1 MFKPSNHIFV
11 DNVFKSSIFNN
22 SVAMSLNKASGR
34 KAEAVESVA
43 SEADIRKRLV
53 SLYRDS
59 GSNTD
64 LRTSSLEHSVAGV
77 RYREGMVKHL
87 LKLGD
92 TESATK
98 IRNETIQILLEKST
112 APENEVIEIMK
123 HMLASE
129 ADVKKERTL
138 MEAEFTARRQAAKAI
153 NDEYAK
159 ASMKLNEVDKNSKEA
174 EEIQAN
180 INRLKSDYQQNAVE
194 ANKINNSLQLLSQQ
208 EQSGSERLNS
218 VGTEA
223 ISYKLGA
230 ANLMMAQNDFD
241 SAFNL
246 ATGTIKRFHGAGIY
260 GLVENILE
268 EVITASANAAAT
280 MMSEGKQ
287 DEAVRILELGIKST
301 MEVAASIDSAIK
313 SASADPTLADLS
325 IAMKVAAANLTAEA
339 GEIEKARSM
348 LNSWATEYEKAGM
361 IDKAINL
368 LELDLYLSGA
378 ERSNPF
384 AKAARRM

>member
-1 MFKPSNHIFV
+1 
-11 DNVFKSSIFNN
+11 
-22 SVAMSLNKASGR
+22 MSLNKASGR
-34 KAEAVESVA
+34 KADAVESVA
-43 SEADIRKRLV
+43 GEADIRKRLV

-92 TESATK
+92 AESATK
-98 IRNETIQILLEKST
+98 IRNETIQILIDKSA
-112 APENEVIEIMK
+112 APETEVLETMK

-138 MEAEFTARRQAAKAI
+138 MESEFTARSQAAKVI
-153 NDEYAK
+153 NEEYAR
-159 ASMKLNEVDKNSKEA
+159 ASMRLKEVDKDSKEA

-180 INRLKSDYQQNAVE
+180 INRLKSDFQQNAVE
-194 ANKINNSLQLLSQQ
+194 ASKISNSLQLLAQQ

-218 VGTEA
+218 AGTEA

-230 ANLMMAQNDFD
+230 VNLMMAQNDFD
-241 SAFNL
+241 SAFKL
-246 ATGTIKRFHGAGIY
+246 ATSTIKRFHGAGIY
-260 GLVENILE
+260 GMVENILE
-268 EVITASANAAAT
+268 EVITVSANVAAT
-280 MMSEGKQ
+280 MTAEGKQ
-287 DEAVRILELGIKST
+287 DEAGRILGLGIKST
-301 MEVAASIDSAIK
+301 LEVAASIDSAIK

-325 IAMKVAAANLTAEA
+325 IAMKVAAANLTAES
-339 GEIEKARSM
+339 GEIEKAKSM

-361 IDKAINL
+361 VDRAINL
-368 LELDLYLSGA
+368 LELELYLSGA

-384 AKAARRM
+384 AKASRRM